1 MGKPFLVAMC
11 GLQCSGKSTKAK
23 ELSTSELD
31 YPNAVVLS
39 SDKLREEYKN
49 AKNDTIFRIL
59 YEKMNDLLGK
69 GFSVIIDATNTTIK
83 ARKQI
88 FQNLKADCYKYCYIM
103 NTPYEVCIER
113 LKERNKTDY
122 PHKFNADVIKRYY
135 YSFEIPFL
143 EEGWDDIFIE
153 HYPDIEDCRKYASE
167 VLEAAEHFNQQN
179 KHHCQYLGAHMET
192 VGMRIQDEIESN
204 KDTTSLVAAAFYHD
218 IGKLFTQTFRDGDP
232 NAHYYNHANVGAY
245 ELLCKAGVYDVF
257 KNFEGDEIYKYN
269 PVRTVEWLFYINY
282 HMHLFNVNTE
292 KSEKKWR
299 GIFGDKKFDHLKLL
313 NKVDKAR

>member
-1 MGKPFLVAMC
+1 M
-11 GLQCSGKSTKAK
+11 
-23 ELSTSELD
+23 
-31 YPNAVVLS
+31 
-39 SDKLREEYKN
+39 DK
-49 AKNDTIFRIL
+49 
-59 YEKMNDLLGK
+59 
-69 GFSVIIDATNTTIK
+69 
-83 ARKQI
+83 
-88 FQNLKADCYKYCYIM
+88 
-103 NTPYEVCIER
+103 
-113 LKERNKTDY
+113 
-122 PHKFNADVIKRYY
+122 
-135 YSFEIPFL
+135 
-143 EEGWDDIFIE
+143 
-153 HYPDIEDCRKYASE
+153 
-167 VLEAAEHFNQQN
+167 EHFNQQN

-204 KDTTSLVAAAFYHD
+204 NDTNSLIAAAFYHD
-218 IGKLFTQTFRDGDP
+218 VGKLFTQTFRDGDP

-269 PVRTVEWLFYINY
+269 PVRTIEWLFYINY